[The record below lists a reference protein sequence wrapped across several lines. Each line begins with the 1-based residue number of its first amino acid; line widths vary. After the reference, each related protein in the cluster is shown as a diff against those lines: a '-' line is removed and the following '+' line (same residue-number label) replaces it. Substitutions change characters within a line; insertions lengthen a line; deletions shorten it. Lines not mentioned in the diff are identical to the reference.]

1 MEIRTYHNIDHRQE
15 CNIYPETLKIRL
27 ADFDVH
33 VDNSYEDKDD
43 MLLDLFKSILSV
55 ERKYVLLTEKKANA
69 IQVHLEHVFAY
80 ELYRQW
86 SNRIQITHPH
96 LVINGEPEKSPKLFS
111 KLFSKTHMYPDLVMH
126 HDQSD
131 EDFQGVVCEI
141 KTSKVNSFN
150 FKEDIEKLCCFVC
163 GRKSKYRFD
172 FGVFVLVGC
181 GISRILEIMDE
192 IDDHTF
198 KAKVKSR
205 TKRIICVAYD
215 GESLQTVRFDWI
227 ISKKSRNQLRKDME
241 RNGFVRSVEINK
253 SGYENI

>member
-1 MEIRTYHNIDHRQE
+1 MEIREYQNINLRQE
-15 CNIYPETLKIRL
+15 WDTYPETLEIRM
-27 ADFDVH
+27 ADYEVH
-33 VDNSYEDKDD
+33 VDDSYEDKDN
-43 MLLDLFKSILSV
+43 MLLGLFKSILSV
-55 ERKYVLLTEKKANA
+55 ERKYVLLTDKKTKA
-69 IQVHLEHVFAY
+69 IQVHLERVFAY

-86 SNRIQITHPH
+86 SNRIQITNPN

-111 KLFSKTHMYPDLVMH
+111 KLFCKTHMYPDLVMH
-126 HDQSD
+126 HGQGD

-181 GISRILEIMDE
+181 GISRILDIMDE
-192 IDDHTF
+192 IDGHTF

-215 GESLQTVRFDWI
+215 GECLQTARFDWI
-227 ISKKSRNQLRKDME
+227 INKKSRNKLRK
-241 RNGFVRSVEINK
+241 SIK
-253 SGYENI
+253 K